1 MRKPVII
8 LLFAALFGCENP
20 EMKNDR
26 PTIKINFYESI
37 QSLLSKSTAPLSK
50 DCNSDICFFEF
61 DISSASPNKAVLTV
75 ESRNQPMVFDDVISA
90 ALMTYKSDTLSNSY
104 VTLNGVAPN
113 SEHELA
119 MNYFSELL
127 DKLSKA
133 GWQRYIY
140 PNEARI
146 PATESS
152 KFKDVDEV
160 LGTPVATGPWQD
172 PTLGLDKNGWLSMP
186 MFSNWLLYRDN
197 EYLKLTVQR
206 ENDTQAP
213 REKGSYLFTL
223 TFRSEADF
231 YKGFVDDEDRENWKA
246 LLPAELKRM
255 AQERAQTEARLKKM
269 GIAIDE
275 DYQDPPIKALE

>member
-8 LLFAALFGCENP
+8 LLLAALLGCENA
-20 EMKNDR
+20 EMKNDK
-26 PTIKINFYESI
+26 PTIKINFDEPI

-61 DISSASPNKAVLTV
+61 DISSANPNKAVLTV
-75 ESRNQPMVFDDVISA
+75 ESKSQPVVFDDVISA
-90 ALMTYKSDTLSNSY
+90 TLMTYKSDTLSNSY

-119 MNYFSELL
+119 MHYFSEMVS
-127 DKLSKA
+127 KLGKA

-146 PATESS
+146 PVTETG
-152 KFKDVDEV
+152 KFKEVDEV

-172 PTLGLDKNGWLSMP
+172 PTLALDKDKWLSMP
-186 MFSNWLLYRDN
+186 MFSNWLLYRGN
-197 EYLKLTVQR
+197 EYLKLSVQR
-206 ENDTQAP
+206 ENDTKAP

-231 YKGFVDDEDRENWKA
+231 YKGFVDDEDREKWTS
-246 LLPAELKRM
+246 R
-255 AQERAQTEARLKKM
+255 
-269 GIAIDE
+269 
-275 DYQDPPIKALE
+275 

>member
-1 MRKPVII
+1 MPRPVII
-8 LLFAALFGCENP
+8 VMFAALHGCGNS

-26 PTIKINFYESI
+26 PTIKINFHEPI
-37 QSLLSKSTAPLSK
+37 QSLLPQSTAPLSK

-61 DISSASPNKAVLTV
+61 DTSSASPNTAVLTF
-75 ESRNQPMVFDDVISA
+75 ESSNQPMVFDDVISA
-90 ALMTYKSDTLSNSY
+90 ALVSYKSDTLLNSY
-104 VTLNGVAPN
+104 VTLNGAAPN

-119 MNYFSELL
+119 MNYFSELQ

-146 PATESS
+146 PATEIS

-160 LGTPVATGPWQD
+160 LGIPVATGPWRD
-172 PTLGLDKNGWLSMP
+172 PTLGLNKNGWLSMP

-197 EYLKLTVQR
+197 EYLKVTVQR
-206 ENDTQAP
+206 ENGAQAP

-223 TFRSEADF
+223 TFRREADF

-246 LLPAELKRM
+246 LVPAELKRM

-275 DYQDPPIKALE
+275 DYQDPSIKALE